1 MKRIRSLRSFGFG
14 FLLIS
19 LGAAI
24 SVAAQ
29 TASTG
34 IRPTEKPFLW
44 RIDGPV
50 PSYLY
55 GTVHVPDQRVLALP
69 DVVKRAFDSADV
81 FTAEIPL
88 DAATQGA
95 LLGKVMLPPGQDLR
109 KIAGEDVFARLIR
122 VVGKSL
128 GPTVP
133 PGAGDLL
140 GTMLAPMKPWAVMS
154 QVELLEFLPDIS
166 AGRQPLDAMLYTMA
180 SNAGKALDALE
191 TADEQVGIFDGFTN
205 EEQVQML
212 VAALDDIE
220 KSRPSGITP
229 TQELVGLYLAGDL
242 NQLASE
248 ANKQYPG
255 DQALSKKMMARIVD
269 DRNTKMSEK
278 IAQFCANK
286 PARSYFFAVGAL
298 HYAGDTGIISQLT
311 KKGLKITRLGPSD
324 AGSIVPRKPAA

>member
-1 MKRIRSLRSFGFG
+1 MKPIRSFRLFGFG

-19 LGAAI
+19 LSAAI
-24 SVAAQ
+24 SVASQ
-29 TASTG
+29 TAGTQ

-69 DVVKRAFDSADV
+69 DVVKRAFDSSDV

-88 DAATQGA
+88 DAATQGS
-95 LLGKVMLPPGQDLR
+95 LLSKVMLPPGQDLR
-109 KIAGEDVFARLIR
+109 KITGDDVFARLIR
-122 VVGKSL
+122 VVGKAL
-128 GPTVP
+128 GNTVP
-133 PGAGDLL
+133 AGAGDLL
-140 GTMLAPMKPWAVMS
+140 ATMLAPMKPWAVMS

-166 AGRQPLDAMLYTMA
+166 AGRQPLDAMLYAMA
-180 SNAGKALDALE
+180 SKAGKGLEALE
-191 TADEQVGIFDGFTN
+191 TADEQVAVFDGFTN
-205 EEQVQML
+205 QEQVQML

-220 KSRPSGITP
+220 KPRPSGVSP

-242 NQLASE
+242 NQLATE
-248 ANKQYPG
+248 ANKQYPE
-255 DQALSKKMMARIVD
+255 DQALSKKMMARVVD
-269 DRNTKMSEK
+269 ERNTRMSEK
-278 IAQFCANK
+278 IAQFCSNK

-298 HYAGDTGIISQLT
+298 HYAGETGIIGQLT
-311 KKGLKITRLGPSD
+311 KKGFKITRLGPAD